1 MTNKVEKRQ
10 LGFLVFFVPIIF
22 KVAMLPSM
30 LTKEMGN
37 DAWLGILTML
47 ILEFIQLY
55 FIVGV
60 VKEGGILALKEK
72 IGKGWYLLLT
82 VPLLLVFGV
91 KTIVYVAEGINYVST
106 FLFYNTQKINVTILL
121 MIAIGYLAVAGVNT
135 MGRLSEILVWA
146 LPTILLVGLSFGE
159 VRLKPEYVA
168 PVLTNGYLPVL
179 KGIGKYM
186 MWTFDL
192 TPLLFCNMIDKHPKR
207 PLLPIAA
214 VVCTVAITV
223 FYLLFIMNYGGSAE
237 YIEHAFAALAA
248 FNVVNT
254 EIGSID
260 WPTITIWMGMM
271 LIALGL
277 KAYGAGRIGEGFG
290 VPYRIGTSIFVA
302 IATILCL
309 FVFHNLE
316 KGIALGISAM
326 KYIVIAI
333 DCLVPVVAF
342 TILKA
347 MKAKGQRKEGGAA

>member
-1 MTNKVEKRQ
+1 MMNSIEKRQ

-37 DAWLGILTML
+37 DAWFGILTML
-47 ILEFIQLY
+47 ILEFIQLF
-55 FIVGV
+55 FIVSV
-60 VKEGGILALKEK
+60 VKEGGFPALKEK

-106 FLFYNTQKINVTILL
+106 FLFYNTQKVNVTILL
-121 MIAIGYLAVAGVNT
+121 MIAVGYIAIAGVNT
-135 MGRLSEILVWA
+135 MGRLSEIMVWV
-146 LPTILLVGLSFGE
+146 LPVIFVVGFAFGE

-192 TPLLFCNMIDKHPKR
+192 TPLLFCSMTDKHPKR

-214 VVCTVAITV
+214 VTCTVTITV
-223 FYLLFIMNYGGSAE
+223 FYLLFIMNYGGSAQ

-277 KAYGAGRIGEGFG
+277 KAYGAGKIGEGFG
-290 VPYRIGTSIFVA
+290 LPYRIGTVIFVA

-316 KGIALGISAM
+316 KGIALGVSVM

-342 TILKA
+342 TVVKVLKA
-347 MKAKGQRKEGGAA
+347 KEKMKEESAA